1 MVIPSYFLNDLYQ
14 FFNYLQ
20 DAILT
25 SGTCC
30 NQISNTEKYKVEVGD
45 YNFDEHDGTES
56 KYAIKDFVIHEDF
69 DANTIE
75 NDICLIKLATPMIL
89 DGQM

>member
-1 MVIPSYFLNDLYQ
+1 M
-14 FFNYLQ
+14 
-20 DAILT
+20 
-25 SGTCC
+25 
-30 NQISNTEKYKVEVGD
+30 EVGD
-45 YNFDEHDGTES
+45 YNFDEPDGTERT
-56 KYAIKDFVIHEDF
+56 YAIKDVIAHEDF

>member
-1 MVIPSYFLNDLYQ
+1 MSIASNFLNYPYQ
-14 FFNYLQ
+14 FFNYHQ

-30 NQISNTEKYKVEVGD
+30 NQISNAEKYKVEVGD
-45 YNFDEHDGTES
+45 YNFDEPDGTERT
-56 KYAIKDFVIHEDF
+56 YAIKDFIIHEDF